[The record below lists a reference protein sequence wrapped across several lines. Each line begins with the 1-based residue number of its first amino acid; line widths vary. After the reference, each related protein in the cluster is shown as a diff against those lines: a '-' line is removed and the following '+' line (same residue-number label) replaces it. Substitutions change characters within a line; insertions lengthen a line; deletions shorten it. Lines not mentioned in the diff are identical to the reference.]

1 MSQTAY
7 ALLMGAI
14 AALAL
19 AGMWFAWR
27 ARARRDRAVEPP
39 SAPLAGATLV
49 SFPRASYVS
58 TTPVGSPFERLAIA
72 GLRYK
77 GFAEL
82 TVLSDGVVIA
92 VTGER
97 PVRIPAAQLR
107 GSATAAGRVG
117 KAVERDGL
125 SLIRWVPDGADGAGR
140 PGATGERTLESG
152 FRLANPAEQ
161 TALASAIDKISPTP
175 STSQEG
181 AK

>member
-1 MSQTAY
+1 MSQLTYVIVMA
-7 ALLMGAI
+7 AI
-14 AALAL
+14 AAIAL
-19 AGMWFAWR
+19 IGMGFGWR
-27 ARARRDRAVEPP
+27 ARAKRDTRIELPTAQLSGE
-39 SAPLAGATLV
+39 TLV
-49 SFPRASYVS
+49 SFPRAGYVS
-58 TTPVGSPFERLAIA
+58 TTPVDSPFERLSIPS
-72 GLRYK
+72 LRYK

-92 VTGER
+92 VTGED

-107 GSATAAGRVG
+107 GSGTAAGRIG

-125 SLIRWVPDGADGAGR
+125 SLLRWTPSSAADG
-140 PGATGERTLESG
+140 RTLESG

-161 TALASAIDKISPTP
+161 AAFAAAVDKISLTP

>member
-1 MSQTAY
+1 MSQTTYVIVMA
-7 ALLMGAI
+7 AI

-19 AGMWFAWR
+19 LGMWFAWR
-27 ARARRDRAVEPP
+27 ARERRDRGVEPP
-39 SAPLAGATLV
+39 AAQLAGEALV
-49 SFPRASYVS
+49 SFPRAGYVS
-58 TTPVGSPFERLAIA
+58 TTPVGAPFERLSIP

-92 VTGER
+92 VTGEE

-107 GSATAAGRVG
+107 GSGTAGGRVG

-125 SLIRWVPDGADGAGR
+125 SLLRWAPSGAA
-140 PGATGERTLESG
+140 GERTLESG

-161 TALASAIDKISPTP
+161 AAFAEAVDKISLTP